1 MTKLVVVDR
10 SGAEHQIEGS
20 DGLMV
25 MELLRDINFWR
36 SAADVVPARLAT
48 SISIRRSKQRCR
60 RSIPMKTI
68 AGQLRLPDLDLPA
81 LVPVA
86 IQRCA
91 RWIESDNRARRLIR
105 MPTRSKE
112 YLAGEKSFERIL
124 PYSAHPARRASATA

>member
-68 AGQLRLPDLDLPA
+68 CWTAQVTGPRPPG
-81 LVPVA
+81 
-86 IQRCA
+86 
-91 RWIESDNRARRLIR
+91 
-105 MPTRSKE
+105 
-112 YLAGEKSFERIL
+112 Y
-124 PYSAHPARRASATA
+124 RASCHSALRSMD